1 MKKQIWIVL
10 LAVVMAVTLLACVA
24 CVDPKPATYTLTYAA
39 GEGTGTAPEAKE
51 YEAGAEITLINNPF
65 TAPANKEFDGWM
77 VEGVKKAAGDKV
89 TMPEKDITIT
99 AQWKTTEQPQPEKWT
114 VTFKNEAETV
124 STVEVVK
131 GQKLTASQI
140 PTLTNIPENK
150 EFAGWF
156 IENTETEVTVDTA
169 ITGNIVVVAK
179 LTDKQVTPPEIVPDE
194 AWIGVFDVKAFN
206 EGEPYE
212 EDILTIALSQDGKTL
227 EVTFECDGSEEIIE
241 DVQLSIVQGKQQL
254 SFVVVTVGLGSPIRV
269 TYLVT
274 LQGENAFTFEVED
287 DDYFDYEITKRGDE
301 PTPPVTEIPEKYN
314 GEWAIVKYTITIA
327 GLDCDKFKIE
337 NGKISIHNEVD
348 DVDEYYSTYSYDL
361 TVESNENG
369 VLVLSF
375 KGVGSN
381 SFTATLTFDSDTT
394 CELAVTVK
402 FLGADQ
408 TTTEDFVKLTY
419 VTVSFNMGEGYQ
431 GTTPAIPD
439 KQVVAQTTTSA
450 PATPVWREY
459 RFLGWFADG
468 AQTAFDFKT
477 PITED
482 ITLTAHWEK
491 IENVTVTFVVEGHD
505 VPSQTV
511 AFGEKITAP
520 QGDFEKDGFQFGW
533 YLGTST
539 TPFDFDTAI
548 EDDITLTGKWT
559 ELFTVTY
566 VCPEGYELT
575 APQAVQVTKG
585 SKVVL
590 ASTPG
595 EIDGYEFKGWFLTV
609 EGSQSSGVSFRKPGT
624 NYYVNANV
632 TLTAVYGMD
641 YSGLVYDWDTEKDK
655 LLTLTITLD
664 GEYVGIVGGM
674 STTFLPIDGEYE
686 FSQNVSVLV
695 FDEGSSCYQ
704 IDKTTKKLQD
714 IDNDLFLFTCTAN
727 DGETVLKF
735 DGVDKFMIGE
745 TIGTYAFNVQINVA
759 TLTIND
765 KTYNLKLKVENDS
778 YVMDGYFAIT
788 VDETEYAFGTAPEQY
803 TVNFELGGGTGTAPE
818 AMTVMSDNNQIT
830 LPSGEGLANGE
841 LVFAGWIVKGDETNT
856 VLKGKYTV
864 TGNVTLVAA
873 WKEAGSIDPSD
884 EPWDQITTDAD
895 DSLRILCPDSTLNGV
910 RLYFEQE
917 FTIVDKTFIGVEII
931 YNGNFTWNEQ
941 VGAYRL
947 KVVYSNNGEQ
957 VAGAITV
964 MNTDSWSEDDKQNL
978 DPNLLVF
985 SNSTYRV
992 VFGRKGD
999 KFYITEFKYKTNDAD
1014 TTERVLL
1021 TEKPSTTPVEEPAD
1035 MSEYVGTIYETA
1047 TTISINGYDVMWI
1060 TIDSANGITI
1070 TDSDEESYETS
1081 TATKIVRIDGKV
1093 VATFENCTITFEP
1106 DGLSITVETST
1117 STQIFT
1123 K

>member
-39 GEGTGTAPEAKE
+39 GEGTGTAPEAKK

-131 GQKLTASQI
+131 GQKLTSSQI
-140 PTLTNIPENK
+140 PTLTNIPEDK

-179 LTDKQVTPPEIVPDE
+179 LTDKQVTPPPEVIPDE
-194 AWIGVFDVKAFN
+194 AWIGVFDVKAFS
-206 EGEPYE
+206 EGELYE
-212 EDILTIALSQDGKTL
+212 EDVLTIALAQDGKTL

-241 DVQLSIVQGKQQL
+241 DVQLAIVQGKQQL

-301 PTPPVTEIPEKYN
+301 PNPPVTEIPEKYN

-337 NGKISIHNEVD
+337 NGKISIHDEVD

-590 ASTPG
+590 ASTLG

-641 YSGLVYDWDTEKDK
+641 YSGLVYDWDTDKDK

-674 STTFLPIDGEYE
+674 STTFLPIDSEYK

-695 FDEGSSCYQ
+695 FDGGYSCYH
-704 IDKTTKKLQD
+704 INKTTKKLQD
-714 IDNDLFLFTCTAN
+714 IDNSLFLFTCTAN

-856 VLKGKYTV
+856 VLNGKYTV

-873 WKEAGSIDPSD
+873 WKEAGEDDETEYPLSHFVGGSSSSEYKIYGYESVATADGQNLLTITNSAGNERTFYQAKVGTNYSGNLNITIQANTGSVSNPKDENGNSISD
-884 EPWDQITTDAD
+884 LDVINQYISITNSSWAENFVITFAVKDGK
-895 DSLRILCPDSTLNGV
+895 CTM
-910 RLYFEQE
+910 
-917 FTIVDKTFIGVEII
+917 TITYGTISVTWVEI
-931 YNGNFTWNEQ
+931 
-941 VGAYRL
+941 
-947 KVVYSNNGEQ
+947 
-957 VAGAITV
+957 
-964 MNTDSWSEDDKQNL
+964 
-978 DPNLLVF
+978 
-985 SNSTYRV
+985 
-992 VFGRKGD
+992 
-999 KFYITEFKYKTNDAD
+999 
-1014 TTERVLL
+1014 
-1021 TEKPSTTPVEEPAD
+1021 
-1035 MSEYVGTIYETA
+1035 TA
-1047 TTISINGYDVMWI
+1047 
-1060 TIDSANGITI
+1060 
-1070 TDSDEESYETS
+1070 
-1081 TATKIVRIDGKV
+1081 
-1093 VATFENCTITFEP
+1093 
-1106 DGLSITVETST
+1106 
-1117 STQIFT
+1117 
-1123 K
+1123 